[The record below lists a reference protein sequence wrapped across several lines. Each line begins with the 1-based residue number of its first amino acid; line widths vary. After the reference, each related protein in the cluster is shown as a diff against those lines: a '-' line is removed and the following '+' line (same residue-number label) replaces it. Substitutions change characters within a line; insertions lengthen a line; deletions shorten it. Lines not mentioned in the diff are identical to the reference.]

1 MHIEIGGEFS
11 TVTQFQHFLFDFEC
25 IPFAKMLFRPRVKIF
40 IALLIFLNAQQPC
53 SAQDGET
60 DYASQTEATA
70 DAPAEEAPVDDAASS
85 TDTALA
91 DGGDSTSGD
100 DAPAAEE
107 PATTDEGAP
116 AEESGGNTDPPG
128 NLLGAVG
135 PGDTGTTPPPS
146 SSTKPSSKP
155 NNNRRPQDFAKKFW
169 KGSKKL
175 GKLTSTKKPKANK
188 AATTKRPARKIQVP
202 AGIGGIPN
210 VRIRFSNRKTNKR
223 QNNNGQKYV
232 VISARSQ
239 NGTRTTTST
248 SSKPK

>member
-1 MHIEIGGEFS
+1 
-11 TVTQFQHFLFDFEC
+11 
-25 IPFAKMLFRPRVKIF
+25 MLFRPRVEIF
-40 IALLIFLNAQQPC
+40 IALLIFLNAQQLC
-53 SAQDGET
+53 NAQYEDSY
-60 DYASQTEATA
+60 YASETEPPA
-70 DAPAEEAPVDDAASS
+70 DEPAEETPVDES

-91 DGGDSTSGD
+91 DGGDSPSEY

-107 PATTDEGAP
+107 PATTDEGAL
-116 AEESGGNTDPPG
+116 AEESGDSSGNT
-128 NLLGAVG
+128 LGAVG
-135 PGDTGTTPPPS
+135 PGDASTTPPPS
-146 SSTKPSSKP
+146 TRPSSKP

-188 AATTKRPARKIQVP
+188 AATTKRPIRKIQVP
-202 AGIGGIPN
+202 AGIGGISN

-223 QNNNGQKYV
+223 QNNYGQRYV
-232 VISARSQ
+232 VISARFK